1 MRNGEKIL
9 GGGGEMDNNVTLT
22 LNVDGMSQALEKAE
36 ELNIELEKAKS
47 LANDLASM
55 LQSLSFEIDVKS

>member
-1 MRNGEKIL
+1 
-9 GGGGEMDNNVTLT
+9 MDNNVTLT

-36 ELNIELEKAKS
+36 ELNIEKAKS

>member
-1 MRNGEKIL
+1 
-9 GGGGEMDNNVTLT
+9 MDNNVTLT

-47 LANDLASM
+47 LENDLASM

>member
-1 MRNGEKIL
+1 
-9 GGGGEMDNNVTLT
+9 MDNNVTLT

-55 LQSLSFEIDVKS
+55 LHSLSFEIDVKS